1 MRRRR
6 LLLNRMP
13 CPGRLLGLVMVAASA
28 LAVAPVPSAGVPL
41 PATVSAATP
50 ATATTGPRAALDAL
64 NYSPTSRTLKPTA
77 VHRTSGGVANPQNVL
92 SGQPTRI
99 SGSQSAI
106 TLDFGKEVG
115 GSTTLSFGSASS
127 SGQRIGLAFSESSLY
142 VGNNSDRSSGRDG
155 EDGALYATA
164 SANGTYT
171 TPTAQLRGG
180 FRYLTVFLDTS
191 GWVDLKGVSLAFTAA
206 PGKANP
212 ADYANYFSSSD
223 ELLNRIWYAGAY
235 TVQLN
240 TIASDQG
247 RAWPPPASAWDNGA
261 TVGVGDSVLVDGA
274 KRDRTVWPG
283 DLGIAVPTQ
292 YAYSGDLTSTRN
304 ALTTMYNAQS
314 AEGEIPWSGP
324 PFDLTGSDTY
334 HMWTLL
340 GTATYYTYS
349 ADRAWLDS
357 QWADYKRGMAFIT
370 NKINGN
376 NLLHV
381 TRTQDWA
388 RVGQG
393 GENISANALLY
404 AVLKGGATL
413 ATAEGDGAL
422 AASWAGKAAAIKTA
436 ANSRLWD
443 ASKGMYKDNPTSGL
457 YPQDGNS
464 LAVWY
469 GLTDSTAKA
478 QSIITRLGT
487 RWGTYGPATPEWGG
501 NVSPFAG
508 GMELNARFTAHD
520 DHGALAQIRR
530 TWGHMLNSDI
540 GTRST
545 FWEGIRA
552 DGGHA
557 YGGSFMSLA
566 HGWSTAPT
574 STLTFDVLG
583 TAPESASGA
592 YRFVPHTGDLTSA
605 EGRITMPQGAVNA
618 SWSRDPGA
626 GTYAAHLTSPAG
638 TTGRIGVPKSGGGNI
653 SVSVN
658 GDVVW
663 RNGTFTPTSGI
674 TGASQDDTYVYLTGV
689 APGSYTVAATGLGN
703 PPAPA
708 EPGTAA
714 LRAGF
719 TRCAGEGGT
728 CSFSGTRAVAYGA
741 GTYGYKTVTG
751 STACTNASFG
761 RDPASDLVKSCYV
774 ADAGGPPGYTACAA
788 EGGTCAV
795 PGYNRDVAYGANG
808 GFTHQVTNG
817 SVACANAHFGD
828 PIDGVAKSCYLPP
841 AGGPPGGWTKCADQN
856 GTCAAVAGQP
866 VTYGA
871 FGAFTTITATG
882 DTACTDA
889 SFGDPIP
896 GESKSCYTATGG
908 PAGYPTACSDESVTC
923 SFSGQRTVAYGARG
937 SFVYKSSDG
946 GTGCTT
952 AVFGTDPLPG
962 VRKACYLTS

>member
-1 MRRRR
+1 MRRHHLPSLA
-6 LLLNRMP
+6 LLAA
-13 CPGRLLGLVMVAASA
+13 LLTAG
-28 LAVAPVPSAGVPL
+28 PVPSA
-41 PATVSAATP
+41 AAAASTP
-50 ATATTGPRAALDAL
+50 ATDVSSAAVDPLS
-64 NYSPTSRTLKPTA
+64 YSPTSRTLKPTA
-77 VHRTSGGVANPQNVL
+77 VYSTSGSVANPQNVL
-92 SGQPTRI
+92 SGLPTRI
-99 SGSQSAI
+99 SGAQSAI
-106 TLDFGKEVG
+106 TLDFGKEVAG
-115 GSTTLSFGSASS
+115 MTTLSFGDTS
-127 SGQRIGLAFSESSLY
+127 SGQRVGLAFSESSLY
-142 VGNNSDRSSGRDG
+142 VGTNSDRSSGRDS
-155 EDGALYATA
+155 EDGALHATA
-164 SANGTYT
+164 STNGTYT
-171 TPTAQLRGG
+171 MPTAQQRGG

-206 PGKANP
+206 PGKVNP
-212 ADYANYFSSSD
+212 ADYANFFHSND
-223 ELLNRIWYAGAY
+223 DLLNRIWYAGAY

-240 TIASDQG
+240 TIASNQG
-247 RAWPPPASAWDNGA
+247 RAWPPPATAWNNAA

-304 ALTTMYNAQS
+304 AISTMYGVQS

-324 PFDLTGSDTY
+324 PFNLTGSDTY
-334 HMWTLL
+334 HLWTLL

-357 QWADYKRGMAFIT
+357 QWAGYKRGMAFIIA
-370 NKINGN
+370 KIGGTG
-376 NLLHV
+376 LLNV

-404 AVLKGGATL
+404 ATLKGGATL
-413 ATAEGDGAL
+413 ASVKGESAL
-422 AASWAGKAAAIKTA
+422 ATNWANRATALKSA

-443 ASKGMYKDNPTSGL
+443 ASQGLYRDNPTSGL

-469 GLTDSTAKA
+469 GLTDSTAK
-478 QSIITRLGT
+478 SRTIVSRLAT
-487 RWGTYGPATPEWGG
+487 RWGIYGPITPEWGG
-501 NVSPFAG
+501 NISPFAG
-508 GMELNARFTAHD
+508 GMELNAHFAAND
-520 DHGALAQIRR
+520 DHTALAQIRR
-530 TWGHMLNSDI
+530 TWGHMLNSGI
-540 GTRST
+540 GTKST

-583 TAPESASGA
+583 TAPESATGA
-592 YRFVPHTGDLTSA
+592 YRFVPHPGDLTSA

-618 SWSRDPGA
+618 SWSRVPAA
-626 GTYAAHLTSPAG
+626 GTYAARLASPAG
-638 TTGRIGVPKSGGGNI
+638 TTGRIGVPKFGGANI

-658 GDVVW
+658 GNVVW
-663 RNGTFTPTSGI
+663 SNGAFTPIAGI
-674 TGASQDDTYVYLTGV
+674 TGASQDDTYVHLTGV
-689 APGSYTVAATGLGN
+689 APGSYTVNATGLGN
-703 PPAPA
+703 PPSPA
-708 EPGTAA
+708 EPGTGA
-714 LRAGF
+714 LRAGY

-728 CSFSGTRAVAYGA
+728 CSFAGIRSVAYGA
-741 GTYGYKTVTG
+741 GSYTYKTATG
-751 STACTNASFG
+751 SAACTSASFG
-761 RDPASDLVKSCYV
+761 GDPASNLVKSCYV
-774 ADAGGPPGYTACAA
+774 ADAGGPPGYTVCAA

-808 GFTHQVTNG
+808 NFAHQVTNG
-817 SVACANAHFGD
+817 SVPCTNAHFGD

-841 AGGPPGGWTKCADQN
+841 AGGPPGGWTMCASQN
-856 GTCAAVAGQP
+856 GTCPAAAGQP

-882 DTACTDA
+882 DTPCADA
-889 SFGDPIP
+889 TFGDPIP
-896 GESKSCYTATGG
+896 GESKGCYTATGG
-908 PAGYPTACSDESVTC
+908 PAGYATACSDETGTC
-923 SFSGQRTVAYGARG
+923 AFGGQQTVAYGARG
-937 SFVYKSSDG
+937 RFVYKSFTG

-952 AVFGTDPLPG
+952 ATFGTDPLPG
-962 VRKACYLTS
+962 VRKGCFLTP

>member
-1 MRRRR
+1 MRRRSPLSR
-6 LLLNRMP
+6 S
-13 CPGRLLGLVMVAASA
+13 PGRYHLLSLAMVAAAVLAAGPAPAASA
-28 LAVAPVPSAGVPL
+28 TATVPVTPTG
-41 PATVSAATP
+41 VSAA
-50 ATATTGPRAALDAL
+50 GLDAL
-64 NYSPTSRTLKPTA
+64 NYSPTSRTVKPTA
-77 VHRTSGGVANPQNVL
+77 VFRTSGSVADPQNVL
-92 SGQPTRI
+92 AGQATRI
-99 SGSQSAI
+99 SGSQSAV

-115 GSTTLSFGSASS
+115 GVATLSFGATSG
-127 SGQRIGLAFSESSLY
+127 SGQRVGLAFSESSLY

-164 SANGTYT
+164 AANGTYT
-171 TPTAQLRGG
+171 MPTSRQRGG

-191 GWVDLKGVSLAFTAA
+191 GWVDLTGVSLAFTAD
-206 PGKANP
+206 PGKVNP
-212 ADYANYFSSSD
+212 ADYANYFHSSD
-223 ELLNRIWYAGAY
+223 DLLNRIWFAGAY

-247 RAWPPPASAWDNGA
+247 RAWPPPATEWDNGA
-261 TVGVGDSVLVDGA
+261 TVGAGESVLVDGA

-304 ALTTMYNAQS
+304 ALTTMYDVQS

-324 PFDLTGSDTY
+324 PFNLTGSDTY
-334 HMWTLL
+334 HTWTLL
-340 GTATYYTYS
+340 GTATYYNYTG
-349 ADRAWLDS
+349 DRAWLDS
-357 QWADYKRGMAFIT
+357 EWANYTRGMAFII
-370 NKINGN
+370 NKIDGN
-376 NLLHV
+376 NLLNV

-404 AVLKGGATL
+404 AALRNGVTL
-413 ATAEGDGAL
+413 AQVKGDSAL
-422 AASWAGKAAAIKTA
+422 AANWAAKADAVKAA

-469 GLTDSTAKA
+469 GLTDSAAKSR
-478 QSIITRLGT
+478 SIVGQLTT
-487 RWGTYGPATPEWGG
+487 RWGIYGPTTPEWGG

-508 GMELNARFTAHD
+508 GMELNAHFAAND
-520 DHGALAQIRR
+520 DHTALTQIRR

-552 DGGHA
+552 DGGLA

-566 HGWSTAPT
+566 HGWSSAPT

-583 TAPESASGA
+583 TTPESATGA
-592 YRFVPHTGDLTSA
+592 YRFVPHPGDLTSA
-605 EGRITMPQGAVNA
+605 EGRITMPQGAIDA
-618 SWSRDPGA
+618 SWSRVPTA
-626 GTYAAHLTSPAG
+626 GTYSAHLTSPAG
-638 TTGRIGVPKSGGGNI
+638 TNGRIGVPKFGGSNI

-658 GDVVW
+658 GNVVW
-663 RNGTFTPTSGI
+663 SDGTFTPASGI
-674 TGASQDDTYVYLTGV
+674 GGASQDDTYVYLTGV
-689 APGSYTVAATGLGN
+689 APGSYTVTATGLGN
-703 PPAPA
+703 PPPPA
-708 EPGTAA
+708 EPGTGA

-741 GTYGYKTVTG
+741 GTYTYKTANA

-761 RDPASDLVKSCYV
+761 GDPAADLLKSCYV
-774 ADAGGPPGYTACAA
+774 ADAGGPPGYTVCAA

-808 GFTHQVTNG
+808 NFAHQVTNG
-817 SVACANAHFGD
+817 SVACTNAHFGD

-841 AGGPPGGWTKCADQN
+841 AGAPAGGWTKCADQN
-856 GTCAAVAGQP
+856 GTCPAAPGQP
-866 VTYGA
+866 VMYGA
-871 FGAFTTITATG
+871 FGAFATRTATG
-882 DTACTDA
+882 DTPCTDA
-889 SFGDPIP
+889 TFGDPIP
-896 GESKSCYTATGG
+896 GEAKACYTASGG
-908 PAGYPTACSDESVTC
+908 PAGYGTNCSDETGTC
-923 SFSGQRTVAYGARG
+923 AFTGQRTVAYGARG
-937 SFVYKSSDG
+937 TFVYRTFTG
-946 GTGCTT
+946 GTACTT
-952 AVFGTDPLPG
+952 AAFTTDPLPG
-962 VRKACYLTS
+962 VRKGCYLTS

>member
-6 LLLNRMP
+6 ALLNRTP
-13 CPGRLLGLVMVAASA
+13 SPGRVLGLAMVVAAA
-28 LAVAPVPSAGVPL
+28 LVAAPAPSA
-41 PATVSAATP
+41 SAATS
-50 ATATTGPRAALDAL
+50 TTMPGVREAAADPL

-77 VHRTSGGVANPQNVL
+77 VHRTSGTVANPQNVL

-99 SGSQSAI
+99 SGSRSAI

-115 GSTTLSFGSASS
+115 GLATLSFGATSG
-127 SGQRIGLAFSESSLY
+127 SGQRVGLAFSESSLY
-142 VGNNSDRSSGRDG
+142 VGTNSDRSSGRDG
-155 EDGALYATA
+155 EDGALYAAA
-164 SANGTYT
+164 SADGTYT
-171 TPTAQLRGG
+171 MPTSRLRGG

-191 GWVDLKGVSLAFTAA
+191 GWVDLKGVSLDFTAA
-206 PGKANP
+206 PGKTDP
-212 ADYANYFSSSD
+212 ADYANYFHSSD
-223 ELLNRIWYAGAY
+223 DLLNRIWYAGAY

-247 RAWPPPASAWDNGA
+247 RVWPPPATEWDNGA

-292 YAYSGDLTSTRN
+292 YAYSGDLVSTRN
-304 ALTTMYNAQS
+304 ALTTMYDAQS

-324 PFDLTGSDTY
+324 PFNLTGSDTY
-334 HMWTLL
+334 HTWTLL
-340 GTATYYTYS
+340 GTSTYYNYT

-357 QWADYKRGMAFIT
+357 AWADYKRGMAFIT
-370 NKINGN
+370 NKIDGNG
-376 NLLHV
+376 LLNV

-404 AVLKGGATL
+404 AALKGGATL
-413 ATAEGDGAL
+413 ATVEGDSAL
-422 AASWAGKAAAIKTA
+422 AAGWTAKAAAIKAA

-469 GLTDSTAKA
+469 GLTDSTAKSKSVIA
-478 QSIITRLGT
+478 GLGKN
-487 RWGTYGPATPEWGG
+487 WGIYGPTTPEWGG

-508 GMELNARFTAHD
+508 GMELNARFTAND
-520 DHGALAQIRR
+520 DYTALAQIRR
-530 TWGHMLNSDI
+530 TWGHMLTSDI
-540 GTRST
+540 GTKST
-545 FWEGIRA
+545 FWEGVRA
-552 DGGHA
+552 DGGLA

-583 TAPESASGA
+583 TAPESATGA
-592 YRFVPHTGDLTSA
+592 YRFVPHPGDLTSA
-605 EGRITMPQGAVNA
+605 EGRVTLPQGAVDA
-618 SWSRDPGA
+618 SWSRDPAA
-626 GTYAAHLTSPAG
+626 GSYAAHLTSPAG
-638 TTGRIGVPKSGGGNI
+638 TTGRIGVPKLGGGDV

-658 GDVVW
+658 GSVVW

-689 APGSYTVAATGLGN
+689 APGSYTVSATGLGN
-703 PPAPA
+703 PPTPGD
-708 EPGTAA
+708 PGTGA

-728 CSFSGTRAVAYGA
+728 CSFSGTRSVAYGA
-741 GTYGYKTVTG
+741 GTYTYKTATD

-761 RDPASDLVKSCYV
+761 GDPASNLVKSCYV
-774 ADAGGPPGYTACAA
+774 ADAGGPPGYTVCAA

-808 GFTHQVTNG
+808 NFAHQVTKG
-817 SVACANAHFGD
+817 SVACTNTHFGD

-841 AGGPPGGWTKCADQN
+841 DGAPAGGWTKCASQ
-856 GTCAAVAGQP
+856 GSTCPAAAGQP
-866 VTYGA
+866 VMYGA
-871 FGAFTTITATG
+871 FGAFATITATG
-882 DTACTDA
+882 DTPCTDA
-889 SFGDPIP
+889 TFGDPIP

-908 PAGYPTACSDESVTC
+908 PAGYATACTEEGGTC
-923 SFSGQRTVAYGARG
+923 AFSGQRTVAFGARG
-937 SFVYKSSDG
+937 SFVYKAFTG
-946 GTGCTT
+946 GTGCT
-952 AVFGTDPLPG
+952 ASAFGTDPLTG

>member
-1 MRRRR
+1 
-6 LLLNRMP
+6 
-13 CPGRLLGLVMVAASA
+13 MVAASV
-28 LAVAPVPSAGVPL
+28 LAVAPAPSADASA
-41 PATVSAATP
+41 PASP
-50 ATATTGPRAALDAL
+50 ATADAPTVAPRAAVDPL

-77 VHRTSGGVANPQNVL
+77 VHKTSGSVANPQNVL
-92 SGQPTRI
+92 SGQSTRI

-115 GSTTLSFGSASS
+115 GVTTLSFGSVSS
-127 SGQRIGLAFSESSLY
+127 AGQRVGLAFSESSLY

-171 TPTAQLRGG
+171 VPTAKQRGG

-191 GWVDLKGVSLAFTAA
+191 GWVDLKGVSLDFTAA
-206 PGKANP
+206 PGKSNP
-212 ADYANYFSSSD
+212 ADYANYFHSND

-240 TIASDQG
+240 TIASNQG
-247 RAWPPPASAWDNGA
+247 RAWPPPASEWDNGA
-261 TVGVGDSVLVDGA
+261 TVGVGDSILVDGA

-283 DLGIAVPTQ
+283 DLGIAVPSQ

-304 ALTTMYNAQS
+304 ALTTMFDAQS

-324 PFDLTGSDTY
+324 PFNLKGSDTY
-334 HMWTLL
+334 HTWTLL
-340 GTATYYTYS
+340 GTSTYYTYT

-357 QWADYKRGMAFIT
+357 QWADYKRGMAFII
-370 NKINGN
+370 NKIGGS
-376 NLLHV
+376 NLLNV

-388 RVGQG
+388 RSGQG

-404 AVLKGGATL
+404 AALRGGATL
-413 ATAEGDGAL
+413 ATVEGDSAL
-422 AASWAGKAAAIKTA
+422 AASWNSRAAALKTA

-443 ASKGMYKDNPTSGL
+443 PSKGMYKDNPTSGL

-478 QSIITRLGT
+478 KSVIAGLGT
-487 RWGTYGPATPEWGG
+487 RWGTYGPTTPEWGG
-501 NVSPFAG
+501 NVSPFVG
-508 GMELNARFTAHD
+508 GMELNARFTAND
-520 DHGALAQIRR
+520 DHGALNQIRR

-552 DGGHA
+552 DGGLA

-566 HGWSTAPT
+566 HGWSSAPT

-583 TAPESASGA
+583 TAPESATGA
-592 YRFVPHTGDLTSA
+592 YRFVPHPGDLTSA
-605 EGRITMPQGAVNA
+605 EGRITMPQGALNA
-618 SWSRDPGA
+618 SWSRDPAA
-626 GTYAAHLTSPAG
+626 GTYSAHLTSPAG
-638 TTGRIGVPKSGGGNI
+638 TTGRIGVPKFGGDNV

-658 GDVVW
+658 GNVVW

-674 TGASQDDTYVYLTGV
+674 TGGSQDDTYVYLTGV
-689 APGSYTVAATGLGN
+689 APGGYTVTATGLGN
-703 PPAPA
+703 PAPPA
-708 EPGTAA
+708 EPGTGA

-741 GTYGYKTVTG
+741 GTYRYKTANG
-751 STACTNASFG
+751 STACTNTSFG
-761 RDPASDLVKSCYV
+761 GDPASDLVKSCYV
-774 ADAGGPPGYTACAA
+774 ADAGGPPGYTVCAA
-788 EGGTCAV
+788 EGANCSV

-808 GFTHQVTNG
+808 NFAHQVTNG
-817 SVACANAHFGD
+817 SVACSNAHFGD

-856 GTCAAVAGQP
+856 GTCPAAAGQP
-866 VTYGA
+866 VMYGA
-871 FGAFTTITATG
+871 FGAFATVTATG
-882 DTACTDA
+882 DTPCTDA
-889 SFGDPIP
+889 TFGDPIS
-896 GESKSCYTATGG
+896 GESKACYTATGG
-908 PAGYPTACSDESVTC
+908 PAGYATACSAEAGTC
-923 SFSGQRTVAYGARG
+923 AFGGQRTVAYGARG
-937 SFVYKSSDG
+937 SFVYKSFTG
-946 GTGCTT
+946 GSGCTT
-952 AVFGTDPLPG
+952 AAFGTDPLPG
-962 VRKACYLTS
+962 VSKSCYLTS

>member
-6 LLLNRMP
+6 LLLHRMP
-13 CPGRLLGLVMVAASA
+13 FPGSLVGLAVVVASA
-28 LAVAPVPSAGVPL
+28 LTVAPAPSADASA
-41 PATVSAATP
+41 PASV
-50 ATATTGPRAALDAL
+50 ATAKEPTAAPRAAVDPL

-77 VHRTSGGVANPQNVL
+77 VHKASGSVANPQNVL

-115 GSTTLSFGSASS
+115 GVTTLSFGSTS
-127 SGQRIGLAFSESSLY
+127 SGSQRVGLAYSESSLY

-164 SANGTYT
+164 SANGSYT
-171 TPTAQLRGG
+171 VPTAKQRGG

-191 GWVDLKGVSLAFTAA
+191 GWVDLKGVSLDFTAA
-206 PGKANP
+206 PGKSNP
-212 ADYANYFSSSD
+212 ADYANYFHSND

-240 TIASDQG
+240 TIASNQG
-247 RAWPPPASAWDNGA
+247 RAWPPPASEWDNGA
-261 TVGVGDSVLVDGA
+261 TVGVGDSILVDGA

-283 DLGIAVPTQ
+283 DLGIAVPSQ

-304 ALTTMYNAQS
+304 ALTTMFDAQS
-314 AEGEIPWSGP
+314 VEGEIPWSGP
-324 PFDLTGSDTY
+324 PFNLKGSDTY
-334 HMWTLL
+334 HTWTLL
-340 GTATYYTYS
+340 GTSTYYTYT

-357 QWADYKRGMAFIT
+357 QWADYKRGMAFII
-370 NKINGN
+370 NKIGSS
-376 NLLHV
+376 NLLNV

-388 RVGQG
+388 RSGQG

-404 AVLKGGATL
+404 AALRGGATL
-413 ATAEGDGAL
+413 ATVEGDSAL
-422 AASWAGKAAAIKTA
+422 AASWNSRAAALKTA

-469 GLTDSTAKA
+469 GLTDSAAKSKSVIA
-478 QSIITRLGT
+478 GLGT
-487 RWGTYGPATPEWGG
+487 RWGTYGPTTPEWGG
-501 NVSPFAG
+501 NVSPFVG
-508 GMELNARFTAHD
+508 GMELNARFTAND
-520 DHGALAQIRR
+520 DHGALDQIRR

-540 GTRST
+540 GTKST
-545 FWEGIRA
+545 FWEGIKA
-552 DGGHA
+552 DGGLA

-566 HGWSTAPT
+566 HGWSSAPT

-583 TAPESASGA
+583 TAPESATGA
-592 YRFVPHTGDLTSA
+592 YRFVPHPGDLTSA
-605 EGRITMPQGAVNA
+605 EGRITLPQGAVNA
-618 SWSRDPGA
+618 NWSRDPAA
-626 GTYAAHLTSPAG
+626 GTYSAHLTSPSG
-638 TTGRIGVPKSGGGNI
+638 TNGRIGVPKFGGGNVT
-653 SVSVN
+653 VSVN
-658 GDVVW
+658 GSVVW

-674 TGASQDDTYVYLTGV
+674 TGGSQDDTYVYLTGV
-689 APGSYTVAATGLGN
+689 APGGYTVTATGLGN
-703 PPAPA
+703 PAPPA
-708 EPGTAA
+708 EPGTGA

-719 TRCAGEGGT
+719 TRCAGEVGT
-728 CSFSGTRAVAYGA
+728 CSFSGTRSVAYGA
-741 GTYGYKTVTG
+741 GTYRYKTVTD
-751 STACTNASFG
+751 STACTNTAFG
-761 RDPASDLVKSCYV
+761 GDPASDLVKSCYV
-774 ADAGGPPGYTACAA
+774 ADVGGPPGYTVCAA
-788 EGGTCAV
+788 EGANCSV

-808 GFTHQVTNG
+808 NFAHQVTNG
-817 SVACANAHFGD
+817 SVACTNAHFGD

-856 GTCAAVAGQP
+856 GTCPAAAGQP
-866 VTYGA
+866 VMYGA
-871 FGAFTTITATG
+871 FGAFATATATG
-882 DTACTDA
+882 NTPCTDA
-889 SFGDPIP
+889 TFGDPIS

-908 PAGYPTACSDESVTC
+908 PPGYATACSAEGGTC

-937 SFVYKSSDG
+937 SFLYKSFTG

-952 AVFGTDPLPG
+952 AAFGTDPLPG
-962 VRKACYLTS
+962 VSKSCYLTS

>member
-1 MRRRR
+1 MIAATA
-6 LLLNRMP
+6 LSAGHAPPTDAAPPMP
-13 CPGRLLGLVMVAASA
+13 SAAS
-28 LAVAPVPSAGVPL
+28 
-41 PATVSAATP
+41 T
-50 ATATTGPRAALDAL
+50 TATGVRKAALDAL

-77 VHRTSGGVANPQNVL
+77 IYRTSGSVANPQNVL

-115 GSTTLSFGSASS
+115 GVTTLSFGAVSG
-127 SGQRIGLAFSESSLY
+127 SGQRVGLAFSESSLY

-164 SANGTYT
+164 SAGGTYT
-171 TPTAQLRGG
+171 VPTAQQRGG
-180 FRYLTVFLDTS
+180 FRYLTVFLDTA

-212 ADYANYFSSSD
+212 ADYANYFHSSD
-223 ELLNRIWYAGAY
+223 DLLNRIWYAGAY

-247 RAWPPPASAWDNGA
+247 RAWPPPASEWDNGA

-324 PFDLTGSDTY
+324 PFNLTGSDTY
-334 HMWTLL
+334 HTWTLL
-340 GTATYYTYS
+340 ATSTYYTYS

-357 QWADYKRGMAFIT
+357 EWADYKRGMAFII
-370 NKINGN
+370 NKIGGN
-376 NLLHV
+376 SLLNV

-393 GENISANALLY
+393 GENVSANALLY
-404 AVLKGGATL
+404 AALKGGVTL
-413 ATAEGDGAL
+413 ATVKGDSAL
-422 AASWAGKAAAIKTA
+422 AASWADKAAAIKSA

-478 QSIITRLGT
+478 RSIVSRLET
-487 RWGTYGPATPEWGG
+487 RWGNYGPTTPEWGG

-508 GMELNARFTAHD
+508 GMELNAHFTANN
-520 DHGALAQIRR
+520 DHTALAQIRR

-540 GTRST
+540 GTKST

-583 TAPESASGA
+583 TAPESATGA
-592 YRFVPHTGDLTSA
+592 YRFVPHPGDLTSA
-605 EGRITMPQGAVNA
+605 EGRITMPQGAINA
-618 SWSRDPGA
+618 SWSRDRAA
-626 GTYAAHLTSPAG
+626 GTYSAHLTSPSG
-638 TTGRIGVPKSGGGNI
+638 TTGRIGVPKFGGGNI

-658 GDVVW
+658 GKVVW
-663 RNGTFTPTSGI
+663 SNGTFTPVSGI
-674 TGASQDDTYVYLTGV
+674 TGASQDDAYVYLTGV
-689 APGSYTVAATGLGN
+689 APGSYTVSATGLGN

-708 EPGTAA
+708 EPGTGA

-741 GTYGYKTVTG
+741 GSYRYKTVTG
-751 STACTNASFG
+751 STACTNGSFG
-761 RDPASDLVKSCYV
+761 GDPAANLVKSCYV
-774 ADAGGPPGYTACAA
+774 ADAGGPPGYTVCAA

-808 GFTHQVTNG
+808 NFAHQVTGG
-817 SVACANAHFGD
+817 SVDCSNAHFGD
-828 PIDGVAKSCYLPP
+828 PIDGVVKSCYLPP
-841 AGGPPGGWTKCADQN
+841 SGAPAGGWAKCADQN
-856 GTCAAVAGQP
+856 GTCPAAAGQP
-866 VTYGA
+866 VMYGA
-871 FGAFTTITATG
+871 FGAFTTLTATG
-882 DTACTDA
+882 DTPCTDA
-889 SFGDPIP
+889 TFGDPIP
-896 GESKSCYTATGG
+896 GESKACYTATGG
-908 PAGYPTACSDESVTC
+908 PAGYATACSDEDRTC
-923 SFSGQRTVAYGARG
+923 AFSGHQTVAYGARG
-937 SFVYKSSDG
+937 SFVYRSFTG
-946 GTGCTT
+946 GTACTT
-952 AVFGTDPLPG
+952 AAFGTDPLPG
-962 VRKACYLTS
+962 VRKSCYLTS

>member
-1 MRRRR
+1 
-6 LLLNRMP
+6 
-13 CPGRLLGLVMVAASA
+13 MVVASA
-28 LAVAPVPSAGVPL
+28 LTVAPAPSADASA
-41 PATVSAATP
+41 PASVTTAKAPTAA
-50 ATATTGPRAALDAL
+50 PRAAVDPL

-77 VHRTSGGVANPQNVL
+77 VHKTSGSVANPQNVL

-115 GSTTLSFGSASS
+115 GVTTLSFGSTS
-127 SGQRIGLAFSESSLY
+127 SGSQRVGLAYSESSLY

-164 SANGTYT
+164 SANGSYT
-171 TPTAQLRGG
+171 VPTAKQRGG

-191 GWVDLKGVSLAFTAA
+191 GWVDLTGVSLDFTAA
-206 PGKANP
+206 PGESNP
-212 ADYANYFSSSD
+212 ADYANYFHSND

-240 TIASDQG
+240 TIASNQG
-247 RAWPPPASAWDNGA
+247 RAWPPPASEWDNGA
-261 TVGVGDSVLVDGA
+261 TVGVGDSILVDGA

-283 DLGIAVPTQ
+283 DLGIAVPSQ

-304 ALTTMYNAQS
+304 ALTTMFDAQS
-314 AEGEIPWSGP
+314 SEGEIPWSGP
-324 PFDLTGSDTY
+324 PFNLKGSDTY
-334 HMWTLL
+334 HTWTLL
-340 GTATYYTYS
+340 GTSTYYTYT

-357 QWADYKRGMAFIT
+357 QWADYKRGMAFII
-370 NKINGN
+370 NKIGSS
-376 NLLHV
+376 NLLNV

-388 RVGQG
+388 RSGQG

-404 AVLKGGATL
+404 AALRGGATL
-413 ATAEGDGAL
+413 ATVEGDSAL
-422 AASWAGKAAAIKTA
+422 ATSWNSRATALKTA

-469 GLTDSTAKA
+469 GLTDSAAKSKSVIA
-478 QSIITRLGT
+478 GLGT
-487 RWGTYGPATPEWGG
+487 RWGTYGPTTPEWGG
-501 NVSPFAG
+501 NVSPFVG
-508 GMELNARFTAHD
+508 GMELNARFTAND
-520 DHGALAQIRR
+520 DHGALDQIRR

-540 GTRST
+540 GTKST
-545 FWEGIRA
+545 FWEGIKA
-552 DGGHA
+552 DGGLA

-566 HGWSTAPT
+566 HGWSSAPT

-583 TAPESASGA
+583 TAPESATGA
-592 YRFVPHTGDLTSA
+592 YRFVPHPGDLTSA

-618 SWSRDPGA
+618 SWSRDPAA
-626 GTYAAHLTSPAG
+626 GTYSAHLTSPSG
-638 TTGRIGVPKSGGGNI
+638 TTGRIGVPKFGGGNVT
-653 SVSVN
+653 VSVN
-658 GDVVW
+658 GNVVW

-674 TGASQDDTYVYLTGV
+674 TGGTQDDTYVYLTGV
-689 APGSYTVAATGLGN
+689 APGGYTVTATGLGN
-703 PPAPA
+703 PAPPA
-708 EPGTAA
+708 EPGTGA

-728 CSFSGTRAVAYGA
+728 CSFSGTRSVAYGA
-741 GTYGYKTVTG
+741 GTYRYKTVTD
-751 STACTNASFG
+751 STACTNTAFG
-761 RDPASDLVKSCYV
+761 GDPASDLVKSCYV
-774 ADAGGPPGYTACAA
+774 ADAGGPPGYTVCAA
-788 EGGTCAV
+788 EGSNCSV

-808 GFTHQVTNG
+808 NFAHQVTNG
-817 SVACANAHFGD
+817 SVACTNAHFGD

-856 GTCAAVAGQP
+856 GTCSAAAGQP
-866 VTYGA
+866 VMYGA
-871 FGAFTTITATG
+871 FGAFATATATG
-882 DTACTDA
+882 NTPCTDA
-889 SFGDPIP
+889 TFGDPIS

-908 PAGYPTACSDESVTC
+908 PPGYATACSAEGATC
-923 SFSGQRTVAYGARG
+923 AFSGQRTVAYGARG
-937 SFVYKSSDG
+937 SFLYKSFTG

-952 AVFGTDPLPG
+952 AAFGTDPLPG
-962 VRKACYLTS
+962 VSKSCYLTS

>member
-1 MRRRR
+1 MRRRSPLGR
-6 LLLNRMP
+6 S
-13 CPGRLLGLVMVAASA
+13 PGRHHFLSLAMIAVAA
-28 LAVAPVPSAGVPL
+28 LAAGPAPSA
-41 PATVSAATP
+41 SAATP
-50 ATATTGPRAALDAL
+50 VTPAGVGKAALDAL

-77 VHRTSGGVANPQNVL
+77 VYSTSGAVANPQNVL

-99 SGSQSAI
+99 SGSRSAV

-115 GSTTLSFGSASS
+115 GLTTLSFGAVSDSA
-127 SGQRIGLAFSESSLY
+127 QRVGLAFSESSLY
-142 VGNNSDRSSGRDG
+142 VGTNSDRSSGRDG

-171 TPTAQLRGG
+171 MPTARLRGG

-191 GWVDLKGVSLAFTAA
+191 GWVDLKGVSLDFTAA
-206 PGKANP
+206 PGKTNP
-212 ADYANYFSSSD
+212 ADYANYFHSSD
-223 ELLNRIWYAGAY
+223 DLLNRIWYAGAY

-247 RAWPPPASAWDNGA
+247 RAWPPPATEWDNGA

-292 YAYSGDLTSTRN
+292 YAYSGDLVSTRN
-304 ALTTMYNAQS
+304 ALGTMYDAQS

-324 PFDLTGSDTY
+324 PFNLTGSDTY
-334 HMWTLL
+334 HTWTLL
-340 GTATYYTYS
+340 GTATYFTYS
-349 ADRAWLDS
+349 ADRVWLDS
-357 QWADYKRGMAFIT
+357 RWADYKRGMAFII
-370 NKINGN
+370 NKIDGN
-376 NLLHV
+376 NLLDV

-404 AVLKGGATL
+404 AALKGGATL
-413 ATAEGDGAL
+413 ASVEGDSAL
-422 AASWAGKAAAIKTA
+422 AASWSAKAAAVRTA

-469 GLTDSTAKA
+469 GLTDSTAKSR
-478 QSIITRLGT
+478 SIVGRLAT
-487 RWGTYGPATPEWGG
+487 RWGIYGPTTPEWGG

-508 GMELNARFTAHD
+508 GLELNAHFAAND
-520 DHGALAQIRR
+520 DHTALAQIRR

-540 GTRST
+540 GTKST
-545 FWEGIRA
+545 FWEGVKA
-552 DGGHA
+552 DGGLA

-583 TAPESASGA
+583 TAPESATGA
-592 YRFVPHTGDLTSA
+592 YRFVPHPGDLTSA

-618 SWSRDPGA
+618 SWSRVPAA
-626 GTYAAHLTSPAG
+626 GTYAARLTSPAG
-638 TTGRIGVPKSGGGNI
+638 TTGRIGVPKFGGGNI
-653 SVSVN
+653 TVSVN
-658 GDVVW
+658 GNVVW
-663 RNGTFTPTSGI
+663 SNGTFTPTSGI

-689 APGSYTVAATGLGN
+689 APGGYTVNATGLGN

-708 EPGTAA
+708 EPGTGA

-728 CSFSGTRAVAYGA
+728 CSFSGTRSVAYGA
-741 GTYGYKTVTG
+741 GTYTYRTATG
-751 STACTNASFG
+751 STPCTTASFG
-761 RDPASDLVKSCYV
+761 GDPASNLVKSCYV
-774 ADAGGPPGYTACAA
+774 ADAGGPPGYTVCAA

-808 GFTHQVTNG
+808 DFAHQVTNG
-817 SVACANAHFGD
+817 SVACTNAHFGD

-841 AGGPPGGWTKCADQN
+841 AGGPPGGWTKCASQN
-856 GTCAAVAGQP
+856 GTCPAAAGQP
-866 VTYGA
+866 VMYGA
-871 FGAFTTITATG
+871 FGAFTTLEAAG
-882 DTACTDA
+882 DTPCTDA
-889 SFGDPIP
+889 TFGDPIS
-896 GESKSCYTATGG
+896 GESKACYTATGA
-908 PAGYPTACSDESVTC
+908 PVGYSTTC
-923 SFSGQRTVAYGARG
+923 SAEGGTCAFSGQQTVAYGARG
-937 SFVYKSSDG
+937 RFLHKSFTG

-952 AVFGTDPLPG
+952 AAFGTDPLPG
-962 VRKACYLTS
+962 VSKSCYLTS

>member
-6 LLLNRMP
+6 PSLIRTP
-13 CPGRLLGLVMVAASA
+13 SPGRLLGLATVVAAA
-28 LAVAPVPSAGVPL
+28 LLMAPA
-41 PATVSAATP
+41 PATSAA
-50 ATATTGPRAALDAL
+50 ASSTATGVGKATLDAP

-77 VHRTSGGVANPQNVL
+77 IYRTSGSVANPQNVL

-99 SGSQSAI
+99 SGSQSAV

-115 GSTTLSFGSASS
+115 GVTTLSFGSSS
-127 SGQRIGLAFSESSLY
+127 DSGQRVGLAFSESSLY

-171 TPTAQLRGG
+171 VPTAQQRGG

-191 GWVDLKGVSLAFTAA
+191 GWVDLTGVSLNFTAA
-206 PGKANP
+206 PGKADP

-223 ELLNRIWYAGAY
+223 DLLNRIWYAGAY

-240 TIASDQG
+240 TIASHQG
-247 RAWPPPASAWDNGA
+247 RAWPPPSSAWDNGA

-283 DLGIAVPTQ
+283 DMGIAVPTQ
-292 YAYSGDLTSTRN
+292 YAYSNDLVSTRN

-324 PFDLTGSDTY
+324 PFNLTGSDTY
-334 HMWTLL
+334 HTWTLL
-340 GTATYYTYS
+340 GTSTYYTYS

-357 QWADYKRGMAFIT
+357 AWTDYKRGMAFIT
-370 NKINGN
+370 NKIDGN
-376 NLLHV
+376 NLLNV

-404 AVLKGGATL
+404 AALKGGATL
-413 ATAEGDGAL
+413 AAVEGDSAL
-422 AASWAGKAAAIKTA
+422 AASWNGKAAAIKTA
-436 ANSRLWD
+436 ANSLLWD
-443 ASKGMYKDNPTSGL
+443 AAKGMYKDNPTSGL

-469 GLTDSTAKA
+469 GLTDSEAKSKSVIA
-478 QSIITRLGT
+478 GLGKN
-487 RWGTYGPATPEWGG
+487 WGIYGPTTPEWGG

-508 GMELNARFTAHD
+508 GMELNARFTAND
-520 DHGALAQIRR
+520 DYTALDQIRR
-530 TWGHMLNSDI
+530 TWGHMLTSDI
-540 GTRST
+540 GTKST
-545 FWEGIRA
+545 FWEGIKA
-552 DGGHA
+552 DGGLA

-583 TAPESASGA
+583 TAPESATGT
-592 YRFVPHTGDLTSA
+592 YRFVPHPGDLTSA
-605 EGRITMPQGAVNA
+605 EGRITLPQGAVNA
-618 SWSRDPGA
+618 SWSRDPAA
-626 GTYAAHLTSPAG
+626 GTYSAHLTSPAG
-638 TTGRIGVPKSGGGNI
+638 TTGRIGVPKFGGGNI

-658 GDVVW
+658 GTVVW
-663 RNGTFTPTSGI
+663 SNGTFTPTSGI

-689 APGSYTVAATGLGN
+689 TPGGYTVTATGLGDPS
-703 PPAPA
+703 PPAD
-708 EPGTAA
+708 PGTGA

-719 TRCAGEGGT
+719 TRCAAEGGT
-728 CSFSGTRAVAYGA
+728 CSFSGTRSVAYGA
-741 GTYGYKTVTG
+741 GTYTYKTVTG
-751 STACTNASFG
+751 STACTNDSYG
-761 RDPASDLVKSCYV
+761 GDPASNLVKSCYV
-774 ADAGGPPGYTACAA
+774 ADAGGPPGYTVCAA

-795 PGYNRDVAYGANG
+795 PGYNRDVVYGANG
-808 GFTHQVTNG
+808 NFAHQVTNG
-817 SVACANAHFGD
+817 SVACTNAHFGD
-828 PIDGVAKSCYLPP
+828 PIDGVAKSCYVAP
-841 AGGPPGGWTKCADQN
+841 AGGPSGGWTKCADQN
-856 GTCAAVAGQP
+856 GTCPAAAGQP

-882 DTACTDA
+882 DTPCTDA
-889 SFGDPIP
+889 TFGDPIP
-896 GESKSCYTATGG
+896 GESKACYTANGG
-908 PAGYPTACSDESVTC
+908 PVGYATSCSTEGGTC
-923 SFSGQRTVAYGARG
+923 AFSGQQTVAYGARG
-937 SFVYKSSDG
+937 RFLYKAFTG

-952 AVFGTDPLPG
+952 AAFGTDPLPG
-962 VRKACYLTS
+962 VSKTCYLTS

>member
-1 MRRRR
+1 MLIRTSR
-6 LLLNRMP
+6 P
-13 CPGRLLGLVMVAASA
+13 QSLLGLAAVVVAALLTAPAPAASA
-28 LAVAPVPSAGVPL
+28 ATSK
-41 PATVSAATP
+41 PATSKP
-50 ATATTGPRAALDAL
+50 MTGVRQAALDAL

-77 VHRTSGGVANPQNVL
+77 IYRTSGSVTNPQNVL
-92 SGQPTRI
+92 SGQSTRI
-99 SGSQSAI
+99 SGAQSAV

-115 GSTTLSFGSASS
+115 GVTTLSFGSVSG
-127 SGQRIGLAFSESSLY
+127 SGQRVGLAFSESSLY

-171 TPTAQLRGG
+171 MPTARQRGG

-191 GWVDLKGVSLAFTAA
+191 GWVDLKGVSLGFTAA
-206 PGKANP
+206 PGKADP
-212 ADYANYFSSSD
+212 ADYANYFHSSD
-223 ELLNRIWYAGAY
+223 DLLNRIWYAGAY

-247 RAWPPPASAWDNGA
+247 RAWPPPASEWDNGA

-304 ALTTMYNAQS
+304 ALTTMYEAQS

-324 PFDLTGSDTY
+324 PFNLTGSDTY
-334 HMWTLL
+334 HTWTLL
-340 GTATYYTYS
+340 GTATYYTYT

-357 QWADYKRGMAFIT
+357 AWADYKRGMAFIID
-370 NKINGN
+370 KIDGN
-376 NLLHV
+376 DLLDV

-404 AVLKGGATL
+404 AALKGGVAL
-413 ATAEGDGAL
+413 ATVKGDSAL
-422 AASWAGKAAAIKTA
+422 AASWADRAAAVKTA

-469 GLTDSTAKA
+469 GLTDSTAKSR
-478 QSIITRLGT
+478 SIVRQLAT
-487 RWGTYGPATPEWGG
+487 RWGFYGPTTPEWGG

-508 GMELNARFTAHD
+508 GMELNARFTAND
-520 DHGALAQIRR
+520 DYTALAQIRR

-540 GTRST
+540 GTKST
-545 FWEGIRA
+545 FWEGVKA
-552 DGGHA
+552 DGGLA

-583 TAPESASGA
+583 IAPESATGA
-592 YRFVPHTGDLTSA
+592 YRFVPHPGDLTSA
-605 EGRITMPQGAVNA
+605 EGRITMPQGAVDA
-618 SWSRDPGA
+618 SWSRAPAA
-626 GTYAAHLTSPAG
+626 GTYSAHLTSPAG
-638 TTGRIGVPKSGGGNI
+638 STGRIGVPKLGGSDV

-658 GDVVW
+658 GSVVW

-674 TGASQDDTYVYLTGV
+674 TGASQDDAYVHLTGV
-689 APGSYTVAATGLGN
+689 APGSYTVTATGLGN

-708 EPGTAA
+708 DPGTGP

-728 CSFSGTRAVAYGA
+728 CPFSGTRSVAYGA
-741 GTYGYKTVTG
+741 GTYTYKTATD

-761 RDPASDLVKSCYV
+761 GDPAANLVKSCYV
-774 ADAGGPPGYTACAA
+774 ADAGGPPGYTVCAA

-808 GFTHQVTNG
+808 NFAHQVAKG
-817 SVACANAHFGD
+817 SVACTNAHFGD

-841 AGGPPGGWTKCADQN
+841 AGGPPGGWTKCADQD
-856 GTCAAVAGQP
+856 GTCPAVVGQP
-866 VTYGA
+866 VMYGA
-871 FGAFTTITATG
+871 FGAFATVTATG
-882 DTACTDA
+882 NAPCTDA
-889 SFGDPIP
+889 TFGDPIP
-896 GESKSCYTATGG
+896 GESKACYTATGG
-908 PAGYPTACSDESVTC
+908 PAGYVTVCSAEGGTC

-937 SFVYKSSDG
+937 RFLYKSFTG
-946 GTGCTT
+946 GAGCTT
-952 AVFGTDPLPG
+952 AAFGTDPLPD
-962 VRKACYLTS
+962 VSKACYLTS

>member
-1 MRRRR
+1 MSRSPGRRR
-6 LLLNRMP
+6 LL
-13 CPGRLLGLVMVAASA
+13 GRALVAAA
-28 LAVAPVPSAGVPL
+28 VLAAGPGPSADAAP
-41 PATVSAATP
+41 PASAAASTA
-50 ATATTGPRAALDAL
+50 ATGLRKAALDDL

-77 VHRTSGGVANPQNVL
+77 VYSTSGSVANPQNVL

-99 SGSQSAI
+99 SGSRSAI

-115 GSTTLSFGSASS
+115 GLATLSFGDTSG
-127 SGQRIGLAFSESSLY
+127 SGQRVGLAFSESSLY
-142 VGNNSDRSSGRDG
+142 AGTNSDRSSGRDG

-171 TPTAQLRGG
+171 TPAARLRGG

-191 GWVDLKGVSLAFTAA
+191 GWVDLKGVSLEFTAA

-212 ADYANYFSSSD
+212 ADYANYFHSSD
-223 ELLNRIWYAGAY
+223 DLLNRIWYAGAY

-240 TIASDQG
+240 TIAPGQG
-247 RAWPPPASAWDNGA
+247 RAWPPPATEWDNSA
-261 TVGVGDSVLVDGA
+261 AVGVGDSVLVDGA

-324 PFDLTGSDTY
+324 PFNLKGSDTY
-334 HMWTLL
+334 HTWTLL

-370 NKINGN
+370 NKIDGN
-376 NLLHV
+376 NLLNV

-388 RVGQG
+388 RAGQG

-404 AVLKGGATL
+404 AALKGGVTL
-413 ATAEGDGAL
+413 ASVKGDSEL

-443 ASKGMYKDNPTSGL
+443 ASKGVYKDNPTSGL

-469 GLTDSTAKA
+469 GLTDSTAKSR
-478 QSIITRLGT
+478 SIITQLGT
-487 RWGTYGPATPEWGG
+487 RWGTYGPTTPEWGG
-501 NVSPFAG
+501 NVSPFVG
-508 GMELNARFTAHD
+508 GMELNARFTAND
-520 DHGALAQIRR
+520 DYTALAQIRR

-540 GTRST
+540 GTKST
-545 FWEGIRA
+545 FWEGIKA
-552 DGGHA
+552 DGGLA

-583 TAPESASGA
+583 TAPESATGA
-592 YRFVPHTGDLTSA
+592 YRFVPHPGDLTSA
-605 EGRITMPQGAVNA
+605 EGRITMPQGAINA
-618 SWSRDPGA
+618 SWSRVPAA
-626 GTYAAHLTSPAG
+626 GTYAAHLTSPSG
-638 TTGRIGVPKSGGGNI
+638 TTGRIGVPKLGGGNI

-658 GDVVW
+658 GTVVW
-663 RNGTFTPTSGI
+663 SNGTFTPIPGI
-674 TGASQDDTYVYLTGV
+674 TGASQDDAYVYLTGV
-689 APGSYTVAATGLGN
+689 APGSYSVSATGLGN
-703 PPAPA
+703 PSAPA
-708 EPGTAA
+708 EPGTGA

-728 CSFSGTRAVAYGA
+728 CTFSGTRAVAYGA
-741 GTYGYKTVTG
+741 GTYTYKTATD
-751 STACTNASFG
+751 STACTSASFG
-761 RDPASDLVKSCYV
+761 GDPASNLVKSCYV
-774 ADAGGPPGYTACAA
+774 ADAGGPPGYTVCAA
-788 EGGTCAV
+788 EDGACSV
-795 PGYNRDVAYGANG
+795 PGYNRDVAYGGNG
-808 GFTHQVTNG
+808 NFAHQVTNG
-817 SVACANAHFGD
+817 SVACTNAHFGD

-841 AGGPPGGWTKCADQN
+841 DAGPPGGWTKCASQN
-856 GTCAAVAGQP
+856 GTCPATVGQP
-866 VTYGA
+866 VMYGA
-871 FGAFTTITATG
+871 FGAFTTSTATG
-882 DTACTDA
+882 DTPCTDA
-889 SFGDPIP
+889 TFGDPIP
-896 GESKSCYTATGG
+896 GESKACYTATGG
-908 PAGYPTACSDESVTC
+908 PPGYATACSAEGGTC
-923 SFSGQRTVAYGARG
+923 AFGGQRTVAYGARG
-937 SFVYKSSDG
+937 RFVYKSFTS
-946 GTGCTT
+946 GTSCTT
-952 AVFGTDPLPG
+952 AAIGTDPLPG
-962 VRKACYLTS
+962 VSKTCYLTP

>member
-1 MRRRR
+1 MRRRSPLGR
-6 LLLNRMP
+6 S
-13 CPGRLLGLVMVAASA
+13 PGRHHFLSLAMIAVAA
-28 LAVAPVPSAGVPL
+28 LAAGPAPSA
-41 PATVSAATP
+41 SAATP
-50 ATATTGPRAALDAL
+50 VTPTGVSKAALDDL
-64 NYSPTSRTLKPTA
+64 NYSPTSRTVKPTA
-77 VHRTSGGVANPQNVL
+77 VHSTSGSVANPQNVL
-92 SGQPTRI
+92 SGQPTRL
-99 SGSQSAI
+99 SGSQAAI

-115 GSTTLSFGSASS
+115 GLATLSFGITSD
-127 SGQRIGLAFSESSLY
+127 SGRRVGLAFSESSLY
-142 VGNNSDRSSGRDG
+142 AGTNSDRSSGRDG

-171 TPTAQLRGG
+171 MPTARLRGG

-191 GWVDLKGVSLAFTAA
+191 GWVDLKGVSLDFTAA
-206 PGKANP
+206 PGKTNP
-212 ADYANYFSSSD
+212 ADYANYFHSSD
-223 ELLNRIWYAGAY
+223 DLLNRIWYAGAY

-247 RAWPPPASAWDNGA
+247 RAWPPPASEWDNGA

-292 YAYSGDLTSTRN
+292 YAYSNDLTSTRN
-304 ALTTMYNAQS
+304 ALTTMYDAQS

-324 PFDLTGSDTY
+324 PFNLTGSDTY
-334 HMWTLL
+334 HTWTLL
-340 GTATYYTYS
+340 GTATYYTYTG
-349 ADRAWLDS
+349 DRAWLDS
-357 QWADYKRGMAFIT
+357 EWADYTRGMAFII
-370 NKINGN
+370 NKIDGN
-376 NLLHV
+376 NLLNV

-388 RVGQG
+388 RSGQG

-404 AVLKGGATL
+404 AALKGGVTL
-413 ATAEGDGAL
+413 AQAKGDSAL
-422 AASWAGKAAAIKTA
+422 AASWADKAAAIKAA

-443 ASKGMYKDNPTSGL
+443 ASKGMYKDNPTSAL

-469 GLTDSTAKA
+469 GLTDSAAKSKSVMA
-478 QSIITRLGT
+478 GLGNN
-487 RWGTYGPATPEWGG
+487 WGIYGPTTPEWGG

-508 GMELNARFTAHD
+508 GMELNAHFAAND
-520 DHGALAQIRR
+520 DYTALAQIRR

-540 GTRST
+540 GTKST
-545 FWEGIRA
+545 FWEGIKA
-552 DGGHA
+552 DGGLA

-583 TAPESASGA
+583 TAPEPATGA
-592 YRFVPHTGDLTSA
+592 YRFVPHPGDLTSA
-605 EGRITMPQGAVNA
+605 EGRITMPQGAISG
-618 SWSRDPGA
+618 SWSRDPAG
-626 GTYAAHLTSPAG
+626 GTYSAHLSSPSG
-638 TTGRIGVPKSGGGNI
+638 TTGRIGVPKFGGSNI

-658 GDVVW
+658 GNAVW
-663 RNGTFTPTSGI
+663 SNGTFTPTSGI

-689 APGSYTVAATGLGN
+689 APGSYTVNATGLGN
-703 PPAPA
+703 PAPPA
-708 EPGTAA
+708 EPGTGA

-741 GTYGYKTVTG
+741 GTYTYKTATG

-761 RDPASDLVKSCYV
+761 GDPASNLLKSCYV

-808 GFTHQVTNG
+808 NFAHQVTNG
-817 SVACANAHFGD
+817 SVPCTNAHFGD

-841 AGGPPGGWTKCADQN
+841 AGAPAGGWTKCADQN

-866 VTYGA
+866 VMYGA
-871 FGAFTTITATG
+871 YGAFTTATATG

-889 SFGDPIP
+889 TFGDPIS
-896 GESKSCYTATGG
+896 GESKACYSATGG
-908 PAGYPTACSDESVTC
+908 PVGYATNCSAEGGTC
-923 SFSGQRTVAYGARG
+923 AFSGQQTVAYGARG
-937 SFVYKSSDG
+937 RFLYKAFSG
-946 GTGCTT
+946 GASCTT
-952 AVFGTDPLPG
+952 AAFGTDPLPN
-962 VRKACYLTS
+962 VSKSCYLTS